1 HSVPEEQIDVV
12 YDLRWV
18 DESGA
23 LHHEQHI
30 FDTLFA
36 LIEGAQRYILVDM
49 FLFNSYGGRD
59 SEVHRQLST
68 ELTELLVAKK
78 KASPGI
84 AIDFITDPI
93 NTVYGGSVS
102 KEIEQLEEAGVNVI
116 VTRLDDLHDSNFL
129 YSVFWRTFLQ
139 WFGNSEEGG
148 WLMHPFSPQAEKITL
163 RSYLRLLNFKANH
176 RKIAIVDSGD
186 EMATMVSSANPH
198 GGSSLHSN
206 IALVVRG
213 PIWISVYE
221 AETAVAKMSGGRLS
235 DFSVPPVR
243 PSRPGSAGVR
253 ILTENQIK
261 DVLLER
267 IESASSG
274 DAIRI
279 AQFYLADRDI
289 LDGLAAASGEG
300 VDIKLLLDPNKDAF
314 GYEKIG
320 IPNRQAGHE
329 LVRRSNQRIEL
340 RWYDT
345 HGEQFHTKL
354 FMHESGGTMNVI
366 LGSAN
371 LTRRNLDNF
380 NLELDVELTID
391 AASDTARAFIDYF
404 ERIWTNK
411 GGRYTLSKESF
422 EDDSQLKR
430 VLYRIQEWFGLSTF

>member
-1 HSVPEEQIDVV
+1 MI
-12 YDLRWV
+12 
-18 DESGA
+18 
-23 LHHEQHI
+23 I
-30 FDTLFA
+30 
-36 LIEGAQRYILVDM
+36 
-49 FLFNSYGGRD
+49 
-59 SEVHRQLST
+59 
-68 ELTELLVAKK
+68 
-78 KASPGI
+78 
-84 AIDFITDPI
+84 
-93 NTVYGGSVS
+93 
-102 KEIEQLEEAGVNVI
+102 
-116 VTRLDDLHDSNFL
+116 TRLEDLHDSNFF

-148 WLMHPFSPQAEKITL
+148 WLVHPFSPQAEKVTL

-267 IESASSG
+267 IEAASSG
-274 DAIRI
+274 DAIRS
-279 AQFYLADRDI
+279 AQFYLADRDS

-430 VLYRIQEWFGLSTF
+430 VLYRIQERFGLSTF